1 MVYMTSVPF
10 TLAKRFV
17 SRFSTSIPKQN
28 MRGLVLFR
36 DRLEG
41 RGQCGCWWAGR
52 CANFQPNRSTYMAF
66 LQCLEEEARKLDDSD
81 ATESMKKAD
90 GVSPTKNT
98 YSVLIDGYCQRN
110 RVDKALLLLEEMDEE
125 GLPPFPPVYCSFI
138 NTLGKANELSKE
150 DEENLGNVMIKHF
163 GKHRKLKEAVVVD
176 LLKDQGSGL
185 DVNALMINEHELKAE
200 IGVQS
205 TPPPNQTRHP
215 LVPPKMVVH
224 AQVISKLG

>member
-41 RGQCGCWWAGR
+41 RGQCGCWVS
-52 CANFQPNRSTYMAF
+52 P
-66 LQCLEEEARKLDDSD
+66 LECIHRPRVD
-81 ATESMKKAD
+81 AYDALIKTLFESNAPDLEVMYLFDQMKKAD

-185 DVNALMINEHELKAE
+185 DVNALMSGTAKNILSLLRLYLLKFD
-200 IGVQS
+200 QW
-205 TPPPNQTRHP
+205 
-215 LVPPKMVVH
+215 
-224 AQVISKLG
+224 